1 MEPVTPPCESVNLGE
16 ICVEPLPSCANSP
29 VVPILKRAFG
39 GVSLDAAA
47 CGPAGL
53 TVGEERFAREP
64 LLVAWSLVACWAAL
78 GLPSAMAP
86 LVAAAPSFLLLP
98 LLSSEL
104 KPTSTNAPETNS
116 HQLLGKWQSP
126 EKVLVTLM
134 MGAAKGIIKVVKK
147 RGPLISLSAEGAF
160 REGTVS
166 SVPAL
171 GYLTGI

>member
-1 MEPVTPPCESVNLGE
+1 MEPVTPPCESLNLGE

-64 LLVAWSLVACWAAL
+64 LLVAWSLVAAL

-104 KPTSTNAPETNS
+104 KPTSTNAPSGRPCVFLSSRSWVSLTEGLPLRD
-116 HQLLGKWQSP
+116 LLADSF
-126 EKVLVTLM
+126 
-134 MGAAKGIIKVVKK
+134 
-147 RGPLISLSAEGAF
+147 RGPVWGDRAE
-160 REGTVS
+160 R
-166 SVPAL
+166 
-171 GYLTGI
+171 

>member
-1 MEPVTPPCESVNLGE
+1 MQPVTPPCESVNLGE
-16 ICVEPLPSCANSP
+16 ICVESLPSCANSP

-64 LLVAWSLVACWAAL
+64 LLVAWSLVAAL

-160 REGTVS
+160 REHFHLYQPWV
-166 SVPAL
+166 
-171 GYLTGI
+171 I

>member
-1 MEPVTPPCESVNLGE
+1 MQPVTPPCESVNLGE
-16 ICVEPLPSCANSP
+16 ICVESLPSCANSP

-64 LLVAWSLVACWAAL
+64 LLVAWSLVAAL

-104 KPTSTNAPETNS
+104 TPTSTNAPETNS

-160 REGTVS
+160 REHFHLYQPWV
-166 SVPAL
+166 
-171 GYLTGI
+171 I

>member
-1 MEPVTPPCESVNLGE
+1 MEPVTPPCESLNLGE

-53 TVGEERFAREP
+53 TVGEERFAKEP

-78 GLPSAMAP
+78 GLPSAMGP
-86 LVAAAPSFLLLP
+86 VVAEPSFLLLP

-104 KPTSTNAPETNS
+104 PPTSTNAPETNC

-126 EKVLVTLM
+126 EKVLKGVLE
-134 MGAAKGIIKVVKK
+134 GIIKV
-147 RGPLISLSAEGAF
+147 
-160 REGTVS
+160 
-166 SVPAL
+166 
-171 GYLTGI
+171 

>member
-1 MEPVTPPCESVNLGE
+1 MQPVTPPCESVNLGD
-16 ICVEPLPSCANSP
+16 ICVESLPSCANSP

-64 LLVAWSLVACWAAL
+64 LLVAWSLVAAL

-160 REGTVS
+160 REHFHLYQPWV
-166 SVPAL
+166 
-171 GYLTGI
+171 I

>member
-1 MEPVTPPCESVNLGE
+1 MQPVTPPCESVNLGE
-16 ICVEPLPSCANSP
+16 ICVESLPSCANSP

-53 TVGEERFAREP
+53 TVGEERFAKEP
-64 LLVAWSLVACWAAL
+64 LLVAWSLVAAL

-160 REGTVS
+160 REHFHLYQPWV
-166 SVPAL
+166 
-171 GYLTGI
+171 I

>member
-1 MEPVTPPCESVNLGE
+1 MEPVTPPCESLNLGE

-53 TVGEERFAREP
+53 TVGEERFAKEP
-64 LLVAWSLVACWAAL
+64 LLVAWSLVAAL

-116 HQLLGKWQSP
+116 HQLLGKWQCP
-126 EKVLVTLM
+126 EKVLIS
-134 MGAAKGIIKVVKK
+134 AAKEIIKVVRNKG
-147 RGPLISLSAEGAF
+147 GPLISLSAEGAF

>member
-1 MEPVTPPCESVNLGE
+1 MQPVTPPCESVNLGE
-16 ICVEPLPSCANSP
+16 ICVESLPSCANSP

-64 LLVAWSLVACWAAL
+64 LLVAWSLVAAL

-147 RGPLISLSAEGAF
+147 KGTTTFTFCRGCIPGTLS
-160 REGTVS
+160 S
-166 SVPAL
+166 IPAL